1 MAALWNHRGPRLLSA
16 LPSQSLASLSWS
28 HVAIMV
34 QPLLLPPIPLWQFVF
49 SKEGYRNLRCSFPIR
64 PFQCYSQKCSC
75 FSPSWRRQVLLLLW
89 PVGYGRNNIAPVRGI
104 SLTELEAI
112 AFCLVTAGLCLRNVT
127 SLRPSGCDKPK
138 HCKTVLKRY
147 HVKWDE
153 KAQRYRMY
161 EWRTYLGVDDPALA
175 RGTIQPNPS
184 WVPDP
189 QNCEQGKT
197 FALIH
202 YVSVV
207 CLITMCNLSTSHW
220 RSSSR
225 QLM

>member
-34 QPLLLPPIPLWQFVF
+34 QPLLLPPIPLWQFAF
-49 SKEGYRNLRCSFPIR
+49 SKEGYRDLRCSFPIR
-64 PFQCYSQKCSC
+64 PFQCYTKKWSC

-89 PVGYGRNNIAPVRGI
+89 PVGYGRNNIAPVWGI
-104 SLTELEAI
+104 SVTELEAI

-138 HCKTVLKRY
+138 RCKTVLKRY

-153 KAQRYRMY
+153 KARDIGRMSEEPIL
-161 EWRTYLGVDDPALA
+161 EW
-175 RGTIQPNPS
+175 TIQPWPG
-184 WVPDP
+184 
-189 QNCEQGKT
+189 E
-197 FALIH
+197 
-202 YVSVV
+202 
-207 CLITMCNLSTSHW
+207 
-220 RSSSR
+220 RSSQTLLKSLTHKIVSKVKR
-225 QLM
+225 LL